1 MKCTDGIIS
10 VRLCI
15 FNAETGNMAEHNE
28 TGKRG
33 EEQAADYLAS
43 KGYIIREKNWRKGYL
58 EVDLIAE
65 DGSVLVFVEVKTRR
79 DLIHGLPEEAVTRKK
94 EKHLLEA
101 AEAYLDQMGLQNEI
115 RFDIVSVWERGA
127 GVSIN
132 HIQEAFTGMG

>member
-1 MKCTDGIIS
+1 
-10 VRLCI
+10 
-15 FNAETGNMAEHNE
+15 MAEHNE